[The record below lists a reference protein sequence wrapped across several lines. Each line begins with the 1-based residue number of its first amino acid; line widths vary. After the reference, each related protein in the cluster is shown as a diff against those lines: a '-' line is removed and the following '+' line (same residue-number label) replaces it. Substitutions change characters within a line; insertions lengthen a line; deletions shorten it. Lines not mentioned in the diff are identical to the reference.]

1 MCFVS
6 KWNENMCFYYN
17 FLFKRVGILFFLFTF
32 CLSGFALKDGKN
44 ALLKDIKSVVVN
56 DIGAMMDDTI
66 LIDVIDSLIWKKNT
80 NEFELIKAINK
91 IGRTLREQGNL
102 VSVIRFYLHV
112 ISFYERMPDMSR
124 EEVETLI
131 QLYIPIGAAHEESG
145 MWSGAME
152 FYLKGLSLAEEYG
165 FDNYKAMFYNNI
177 GAVYYK
183 RNEFNKAENYF
194 LRALEINKNNNTD
207 KELVNNYNNL
217 AGVSVALGKLDL
229 ALDYVLKAIMLLD
242 SEKDARSYY
251 FLQCSIGNLYY
262 IKGDYSLALSY
273 LTNAMNNQRNMNFAS
288 ELVQTYSVL
297 VDVYA
302 VMGIRDSVKSYLNKS
317 LLLVED
323 MNNVHVKSLLL
334 YKMAGFYKEEGE
346 YEKAY
351 RALEESTLLND
362 SITQTDS
369 RKKMSTMDQVYESN
383 KKARDNEALL
393 QEVTLR
399 KLASDRLWIIMACFV
414 VLLIVTI
421 VFLINVSKNKERKN
435 QLQKKFVDQQTE
447 LFEKEKMAQK
457 LKELEL
463 SRTLDQRNR
472 ELTSYT
478 LHLLKNNEFI
488 SDLNDELK
496 QLLLE
501 LNPKDKLHREH
512 LRQIINKLHCQSFTN
527 DWDEF
532 RYYFEQVHPSFYDN
546 LEKNF
551 PDLTSKDKRLCAFV
565 CLGFSSKEISAITFK
580 EVRSIESARNRL
592 RKKLNIPTTE
602 DLKDFL
608 HTFIDFN

>member
-1 MCFVS
+1 MCFS
-6 KWNENMCFYYN
+6 YN
-17 FLFKRVGILFFLFTF
+17 LLFKRVGILFFLFTF
-32 CLSGFALKDGKN
+32 YLSGYALKDGKSG
-44 ALLKDIKSVVVN
+44 LLKDIKSVVLN
-56 DIGAMMDDTI
+56 DIGAKKNDTI
-66 LIDVIDSLIWKKNT
+66 LIDAIDSLIGQKNM
-80 NEFELIKAINK
+80 NEFEFIKAVNI

-102 VSVIRFYLHV
+102 VSVIRFYLHI
-112 ISFYERMPDMSR
+112 ISFYERTPELSR
-124 EEVETLI
+124 EEVEALI
-131 QLYIPIGAAHEESG
+131 QIYIPIGAAHEESG
-145 MWSGAME
+145 MWSGAMD
-152 FYLKGLSLAEEYG
+152 FYLKGLSLAEEHG
-165 FDNYKAMFYNNI
+165 FDSYKAMLYNNI

-183 RNEFNKAENYF
+183 RNEFNKAEDYF
-194 LRALEINKNNNTD
+194 LRALKINKKNSND

-229 ALDYVLKAIMLLD
+229 ALDYVLKAIVLLD
-242 SEKDARSYY
+242 SEKDAQSYY
-251 FLQCSIGNLYY
+251 FLQCNIGNLYY

-273 LTNAMNNQRNMNFAS
+273 LTNAMNNQRNLNFSS

-302 VMGIRDSVKSYLNKS
+302 AMGLQDSVKSYLNKS
-317 LLLVED
+317 LRLVE
-323 MNNVHVKSLLL
+323 NTGNVHVKSFLLS
-334 YKMAGFYKEEGE
+334 KMAVFYKNKGE
-346 YEKAY
+346 FEKAY
-351 RALEESTLLND
+351 QALEESTLLND
-362 SITQTDS
+362 SIIHADS

-383 KKARDNEALL
+383 KKARDNEMLL

-399 KLASDRLWIIMACFV
+399 KIASDRLWIIMACIV
-414 VLLIVTI
+414 ALLIVTI

-435 QLQKKFVDQQTE
+435 QLQKKFVDQQTA
-447 LFEKEKMAQK
+447 LFEEEKMAQK
-457 LKELEL
+457 QKELEL

-512 LRQIINKLHCQSFTN
+512 LRQLINKLHCQGSTN
-527 DWDEF
+527 DWKEF

-546 LEKNF
+546 LEKNY

-608 HTFIDFN
+608 HAFVDYN